1 MPTQRSKYPWGC
13 IAPYATAAPW
23 HQAKGAFRAPAR
35 GTFALGGKSTQKRRS
50 NLRFENPLRAFTRHL
65 SCLSLPRER
74 CAMQISPKYC
84 IVYASLSAAA
94 FALKCKAAHF
104 STVHG
109 KDIIKWRP
117 LAATYLCRFAAK
129 ARFDNRSFPRRV
141 FPKREGTH
149 RPKAVGKE
157 DSVKETHQGFLSRS
171 VRKPIFALQKS

>member
-1 MPTQRSKYPWGC
+1 MPTSPRMPRQRRGIKL
-13 IAPYATAAPW
+13 
-23 HQAKGAFRAPAR
+23 KGTFCAPAR
-35 GTFALGGKSTQKRRS
+35 GTFAPGGKSTQKRRS

-109 KDIIKWRP
+109 KDIIKWRS

-129 ARFDNRSFPRRV
+129 ARFDNRPTPGGCFQRGRAAALPLWSFQGWG
-141 FPKREGTH
+141 FFKGEG
-149 RPKAVGKE
+149 
-157 DSVKETHQGFLSRS
+157 
-171 VRKPIFALQKS
+171 KSKSLPP

>member
-1 MPTQRSKYPWGC
+1 MS
-13 IAPYATAAPW
+13 
-23 HQAKGAFRAPAR
+23 FRASDRCHWCGNPFPF
-35 GTFALGGKSTQKRRS
+35 FASGGLFSFNSERKEEKKRRQK
-50 NLRFENPLRAFTRHL
+50 LRFWISLRAFACRL

-74 CAMQISPKYC
+74 CAMQILPKYC

-129 ARFDNRSFPRRV
+129 ARFDNRPNPRRV
-141 FPKREGTH
+141 FPKREG
-149 RPKAVGKE
+149 RSPLSLVVSRGK
-157 DSVKETHQGFLSRS
+157 DF
-171 VRKPIFALQKS
+171 